1 MHDTDA
7 GRLGRRHL
15 APLVLV
21 NLGVGMHAMIWYMA
35 STVMPSVVQDLG
47 SADSISW
54 ATTVYLV
61 TTILGA
67 VAMAGAK
74 ARFGAW
80 WAMVGASVIVA
91 LGSLAAALAP
101 SILLAA
107 IGGLGLAWLFASAQ
121 VWARAAGVVAAGH
134 LLLLGSSIDLLMARD
149 SRFAAEAWL
158 AARVDHDELIGM
170 AGPRSY
176 LPRPGRL
183 PVTDVPFDWA
193 EVSAAPPDF
202 LVVNA
207 EFAARDRHT
216 DFFGPLLS
224 GAHPLYREA
233 ARFKSSPG
241 PALIA
246 YRPEFSDGVE
256 DPESNFDKINPEI
269 RIYVRRDVTVE

>member
-101 SILLAA
+101 
-107 IGGLGLAWLFASAQ
+107 
-121 VWARAAGVVAAGH
+121 
-134 LLLLGSSIDLLMARD
+134 
-149 SRFAAEAWL
+149 
-158 AARVDHDELIGM
+158 
-170 AGPRSY
+170 
-176 LPRPGRL
+176 
-183 PVTDVPFDWA
+183 
-193 EVSAAPPDF
+193 
-202 LVVNA
+202 
-207 EFAARDRHT
+207 
-216 DFFGPLLS
+216 
-224 GAHPLYREA
+224 
-233 ARFKSSPG
+233 
-241 PALIA
+241 
-246 YRPEFSDGVE
+246 
-256 DPESNFDKINPEI
+256 
-269 RIYVRRDVTVE
+269 